1 MSDPYARNMFG
12 SFNPYYAKQPVIGRL
27 VVVLDGVYENR
38 GLELIKPPSRALRQ
52 TEIHEL
58 IVTDEEAQPGSK
70 VNNIAYVGFF
80 EINQGGVI
88 IIGDEVKIGKQ
99 LIGKIAGYD
108 ETHMPN
114 HLNIIITGSKTTGKE
129 FALSV
134 SDEVI
139 IG

>member
-27 VVVLDGVYENR
+27 VVVLDGQYENR

-58 IVTDEEAQPGSK
+58 IVTDEGAQPGSK
-70 VNNIAYVGFF
+70 VSNIAYTGFF
-80 EINQGGVI
+80 EVIQGGVI
-88 IIGDEVKIGKQ
+88 VAGDTVKIGGQ
-99 LIGKIAGYD
+99 QVGKIAGYD

-114 HLNIIITGSKTTGKE
+114 HLNIVMTGSKTSGREAKL
-129 FALSV
+129 AV
-134 SDEVI
+134 AQEVV

>member
-12 SFNPYYAKQPVIGRL
+12 AFNPYYAKQPVMGRL

-58 IVTDEEAQPGSK
+58 IGTAEAAQPGSK
-70 VNNIAYVGFF
+70 VNTIAYVGFF
-80 EINQGGVI
+80 EVSQGGVI
-88 IIGDEVKIGKQ
+88 VAGDPVTIGGKVV
-99 LIGKIAGYD
+99 GKIAGYD

-114 HLNIIITGSKTTGKE
+114 HLNIVLHGDKNPGKDIG
-129 FALSV
+129 LSV
-134 SDEVI
+134 ADEVI

>member
-58 IVTDEEAQPGSK
+58 IVTDESTLPGSK

-80 EINQGGVI
+80 EIIQGGVI
-88 IIGDEVKIGKQ
+88 VVDDKVKIGGKDV
-99 LIGKIAGYD
+99 GKIAGYD

-114 HLNIIITGSKTTGKE
+114 HLNIVMTGRKTPGKE
-129 FALSV
+129 FDLSV
-134 SDEVI
+134 ADEVI